1 MHKLSPS
8 KVGLCLL
15 AVHTLLATSVFAGEA
30 EGPKLSTTQVAV
42 DLGAMNRGDIV
53 VREIPITNDGD
64 AALTLEGLSSS
75 CTCATVAGPSSL
87 APGESGRL
95 VVTLDTLGLENQG
108 GTDITFTTN
117 DPTAPSVLIP
127 VVGVIKAYLDLTPQR
142 LRWNTVQG
150 EAAGALTSRLGSKD
164 GEEFAIVAAESPVSF
179 LEVTYRPSTE
189 AERDP
194 ELSGSQWTV
203 EAKLPSMPPI
213 GPLVGEIELT
223 TDHPLEKRI
232 TINVSGFVRPI
243 VQLTPPSAEFGD
255 IELDGEKRSRYVFKA
270 FSTEPIQVLEAA
282 TDVAGITVETQVKKA
297 GREYQFYLVFDDSL
311 PQGPFEGK
319 FSIRTDSEKVPVV
332 EYPLTGV
339 VVVPAPSAG
348 R

>member
-1 MHKLSPS
+1 
-8 KVGLCLL
+8 
-15 AVHTLLATSVFAGEA
+15 
-30 EGPKLSTTQVAV
+30 
-42 DLGAMNRGDIV
+42 
-53 VREIPITNDGD
+53 
-64 AALTLEGLSSS
+64 
-75 CTCATVAGPSSL
+75 
-87 APGESGRL
+87 
-95 VVTLDTLGLENQG
+95 
-108 GTDITFTTN
+108 
-117 DPTAPSVLIP
+117 
-127 VVGVIKAYLDLTPQR
+127 VVGVIKAYLKLSPQR

-164 GEEFAIVAAESPVSF
+164 GKEFAIVGAESPVSF

-194 ELSGSQWTV
+194 ELSGSQWTI

-213 GPLVGEIELT
+213 GPLVGNIELT

-255 IELDGEKRSRYVFKA
+255 IELDGEKRSRYVFKS
-270 FSTEPIQVLEAA
+270 FSTEPIQVLEAS

-339 VVVPAPSAG
+339 VVAPAPSTG